1 MNEELSA
8 LTQSELVIDR
18 GLEEMSQF
26 LTIMDTKGD
35 CNNYERRKIGFKVN
49 ERVGCVMY
57 KTRNELSETCHT
69 MKKHAIDLLVGNH
82 LSRIRRNNNRDGRN
96 IIEDFGLQLILR
108 QRVSM
113 FGNSKTTDPQ
123 DWVQIL
129 VSNPPNYEELE
140 VGDKPNNLGE
150 CKNIVRNL
158 HIQIYYANVGSIAN
172 PQSKIIGKVFS
183 WKKKAYP
190 LQSAYNATF
199 FYFQEYTISS
209 RLQKT

>member
-1 MNEELSA
+1 
-8 LTQSELVIDR
+8 
-18 GLEEMSQF
+18 
-26 LTIMDTKGD
+26 
-35 CNNYERRKIGFKVN
+35 
-49 ERVGCVMY
+49 MY

-199 FYFQEYTISS
+199 SYFQEYTISS